1 MFYNKPVA
9 NLIENKQ
16 YSQGIQVLSNQD
28 LFPNISPLDTVSP
41 NIQGDNYLN
50 KYRKLSSNNLH
61 HHPKLHHSL
70 HISSHHRISNY
81 FFGVWSVFID
91 FFGCLFS
98 FLTL

>member
-61 HHPKLHHSL
+61 QHPKLHHCL

-81 FFGVWSVFID
+81 FLGVWSVFI
-91 FFGCLFS
+91 
-98 FLTL
+98 